1 MSVLKPDTTAGET
14 HPPDGGQLQV
24 AVPAGTARRHHAWR
38 NAEVVWT
45 SADQA
50 LSWCKIGVT
59 MSKPA
64 QDMGL
69 LALPGTHMFRE
80 QELKGVTKP

>member
-1 MSVLKPDTTAGET
+1 MSVLNRDTTAGET

-24 AVPAGTARRHHAWR
+24 AVPVATARRHNAWR

-50 LSWCKIGVT
+50 LSWCKIGAT
-59 MSKPA
+59 ISKPTE
-64 QDMGL
+64 DMGL
-69 LALPGTHMFRE
+69 LAMPSTHLFGE
-80 QELKGVTKP
+80 QKLMG